1 MSATLKVGDRMHLTT
16 GDHAPDYYPGD
27 RGTVLWPA
35 TTVPSGE
42 TYYGV
47 LMDREISGAGF
58 LFNADEIE
66 LDCDRSVRPYGMA
79 KHQGQGEKG
88 RVPNPLPR
96 KGDSP

>member
-27 RGTVLWPA
+27 TGTVLWPA

-66 LDCDRSVRPYGMA
+66 LDV
-79 KHQGQGEKG
+79 
-88 RVPNPLPR
+88 
-96 KGDSP
+96 

>member
-1 MSATLKVGDRMHLTT
+1 MRRTTIPATG
-16 GDHAPDYYPGD
+16 
-27 RGTVLWPA
+27 GTVLWPA

-66 LDCDRSVRPYGMA
+66 LDV
-79 KHQGQGEKG
+79 
-88 RVPNPLPR
+88 
-96 KGDSP
+96 

>member
-16 GDHAPDYYPGD
+16 GDYAPDYYSGD
-27 RGTVLWPA
+27 RGTVLWLA
-35 TTVPSGE
+35 ATVPSGE

-66 LDCDRSVRPYGMA
+66 LDV
-79 KHQGQGEKG
+79 
-88 RVPNPLPR
+88 
-96 KGDSP
+96 